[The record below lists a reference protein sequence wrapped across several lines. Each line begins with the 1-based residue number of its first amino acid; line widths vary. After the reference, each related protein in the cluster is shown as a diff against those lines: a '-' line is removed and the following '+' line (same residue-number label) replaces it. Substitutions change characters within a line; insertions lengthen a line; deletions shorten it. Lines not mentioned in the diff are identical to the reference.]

1 MTPSYQSAGTTVDIP
16 SHFCNNRSMEITLKA
31 IIARCNGSREQAA
44 EYCAFVAAEHPQLRK
59 EYAAYA
65 QLLVPRETG
74 IEKHFR
80 EQAVSA

>member
-1 MTPSYQSAGTTVDIP
+1 
-16 SHFCNNRSMEITLKA
+16 MELTLKA

-44 EYCAFVAAEHPQLRK
+44 EYCAFVASEHPRLRK

-80 EQAVSA
+80 EQAASA

>member
-1 MTPSYQSAGTTVDIP
+1 MCEVTKVLAPMIDILP
-16 SHFCNNRSMEITLKA
+16 HFCNNRSMELTLKA

-44 EYCAFVAAEHPQLRK
+44 EYCAFVASEHPRLRK

-80 EQAVSA
+80 EQAASA

>member
-1 MTPSYQSAGTTVDIP
+1 
-16 SHFCNNRSMEITLKA
+16 MEITLKA

-44 EYCAFVAAEHPQLRK
+44 EYCAFVAAEHPRLRK
-59 EYAAYA
+59 EYGAYA
-65 QLLVPRETG
+65 QLLTLRETG